1 MLVCRPRSRS
11 ITSILI
17 NYLRG
22 RDASTALS
30 MTLSYWHL
38 RPMLT
43 ILQKEFNAFL
53 NSPVA
58 YVVLGVF
65 LIATGLFVWVF
76 PDSSVLDYGYADLQ
90 TLFNLAPWI
99 FLFLIPA
106 LTMRTFAEEKKAG
119 TIELLLTRP
128 LTDGQIIGGKYLA
141 CLLLALLALV
151 PTLLYYYSVY
161 KLGSPEGNIDSAA
174 TVGSYLGLALLAA
187 VFAAIGI
194 LASALTRDQI
204 IAFLVAVVGCFL
216 VYSGFDSLA
225 SVLQGSSAYYVSQL
239 GIAAHYRDLSKGLV
253 DSRDLVYFF
262 SVVAVAL
269 QATRLALR
277 SRNW

>member
-1 MLVCRPRSRS
+1 
-11 ITSILI
+11 
-17 NYLRG
+17 
-22 RDASTALS
+22 
-30 MTLSYWHL
+30 
-38 RPMLT
+38 MLT

-161 KLGSPEGNIDSAA
+161 KLGSPEGNIDSAS

>member
-1 MLVCRPRSRS
+1 
-11 ITSILI
+11 
-17 NYLRG
+17 
-22 RDASTALS
+22 
-30 MTLSYWHL
+30 
-38 RPMLT
+38 
-43 ILQKEFNAFL
+43 
-53 NSPVA
+53 
-58 YVVLGVF
+58 
-65 LIATGLFVWVF
+65 
-76 PDSSVLDYGYADLQ
+76 VLDYGYADLQ

-106 LTMRTFAEEKKAG
+106 ITMRTFAEEKKAG

-141 CLLLALLALV
+141 CFLLALLALI
-151 PTLLYYYSVY
+151 PTLLYYFSVY

-187 VFAAIGI
+187 VFAAVGI

-225 SVLQGSSAYYVSQL
+225 SVLEGSSAYYVSQL
-239 GIAAHYRDLSKGLV
+239 GIAAHYRDLSRGLI

-262 SVVAVAL
+262 SVVALAL
-269 QATRLALR
+269 QATRLVLR

>member
-1 MLVCRPRSRS
+1 
-11 ITSILI
+11 
-17 NYLRG
+17 
-22 RDASTALS
+22 
-30 MTLSYWHL
+30 
-38 RPMLT
+38 MLT
-43 ILQKEFNAFL
+43 ILRKEFNAFL

-65 LIATGLFVWVF
+65 LIATGLFVWAF

-106 LTMRTFAEEKKAG
+106 ITMRTFAEEKKAG

-141 CLLLALLALV
+141 CFLLALLALI
-151 PTLLYYYSVY
+151 PTLLYYFSVY

-239 GIAAHYRDLSKGLV
+239 GIAAHYRDLSKGLI

-269 QATRLALR
+269 QATRLVLR

>member
-1 MLVCRPRSRS
+1 
-11 ITSILI
+11 
-17 NYLRG
+17 
-22 RDASTALS
+22 
-30 MTLSYWHL
+30 
-38 RPMLT
+38 MLT
-43 ILQKEFNAFL
+43 ILQKEFNSFL

-76 PDSSVLDYGYADLQ
+76 PDSSVLDYGFADLQ
-90 TLFNLAPWI
+90 TLFTLAPWI

-106 LTMRTFAEEKKAG
+106 ITMRTFAEEKKAG

-128 LTDGQIIGGKYLA
+128 LTDWQIIGGKYFA
-141 CLLLALLALV
+141 CFLLALLALI

-174 TVGSYLGLALLAA
+174 TVGSYLGLAFLAA

-216 VYSGFDSLA
+216 IYSGFDSLA
-225 SVLQGSSAYYVSQL
+225 SVLEGSPAYYVSQL

-253 DSRDLVYFF
+253 DSRDLIYFI
-262 SVVAVAL
+262 SVVWLAL

>member
-1 MLVCRPRSRS
+1 
-11 ITSILI
+11 
-17 NYLRG
+17 
-22 RDASTALS
+22 
-30 MTLSYWHL
+30 
-38 RPMLT
+38 MLT

-65 LIATGLFVWVF
+65 LITTGLFVWVF

-161 KLGSPEGNIDSAA
+161 KLGSPKGNIDSAA

-187 VFAAIGI
+187 VFAAIGV

-239 GIAAHYRDLSKGLV
+239 GIAAHYRDLSKGLI

-262 SVVAVAL
+262 SAVAVAL

>member
-1 MLVCRPRSRS
+1 
-11 ITSILI
+11 
-17 NYLRG
+17 
-22 RDASTALS
+22 
-30 MTLSYWHL
+30 
-38 RPMLT
+38 MLT

-151 PTLLYYYSVY
+151 PTLLYYFSVY

-174 TVGSYLGLALLAA
+174 TVGSYLGLALLAG
-187 VFAAIGI
+187 VFAAIGV

-262 SVVAVAL
+262 SVSAVAL

>member
-1 MLVCRPRSRS
+1 
-11 ITSILI
+11 
-17 NYLRG
+17 
-22 RDASTALS
+22 
-30 MTLSYWHL
+30 
-38 RPMLT
+38 MLT

-161 KLGSPEGNIDSAA
+161 QLGSPAGNIDSAA

-262 SVVAVAL
+262 SVVAMAL

>member
-1 MLVCRPRSRS
+1 MMVFRNRFKN
-11 ITSILI
+11 T
-17 NYLRG
+17 
-22 RDASTALS
+22 
-30 MTLSYWHL
+30 
-38 RPMLT
+38 MLT
-43 ILQKEFNAFL
+43 ILNKEFNAFL
-53 NSPVA
+53 NSAVA

-65 LIATGLFVWVF
+65 LVATGLFVWVF
-76 PDSSVLDYGYADLQ
+76 PDSSILDYGFADLQ
-90 TLFNLAPWI
+90 TLFSLAPWL

-106 LTMRTFAEEKKAG
+106 ITMRTFAEEKKAG

-151 PTLLYYYSVY
+151 PTLLYYFSVY
-161 KLGSPEGNIDSAA
+161 RLGSPPGNIDSAA
-174 TVGSYLGLALLAA
+174 TVGSYLGLAMLAA

-216 VYSGFDSLA
+216 LYSGFDSLA
-225 SVLQGSSAYYVSQL
+225 SLLDGSAAYYVSQL

-253 DSRDLVYFF
+253 DSRDVLYFL
-262 SVVAVAL
+262 SVVAVVL
-269 QATRLALR
+269 QATRLVLR

>member
-1 MLVCRPRSRS
+1 
-11 ITSILI
+11 
-17 NYLRG
+17 
-22 RDASTALS
+22 
-30 MTLSYWHL
+30 MTDKK
-38 RPMLT
+38 MLT

>member
-1 MLVCRPRSRS
+1 
-11 ITSILI
+11 
-17 NYLRG
+17 
-22 RDASTALS
+22 
-30 MTLSYWHL
+30 
-38 RPMLT
+38 MLT

-90 TLFNLAPWI
+90 TLFSLAPWI

-106 LTMRTFAEEKKAG
+106 ITMRTFAEEKKAG

-141 CLLLALLALV
+141 CFLLALLALI
-151 PTLLYYYSVY
+151 PTLLYYFSVY

-216 VYSGFDSLA
+216 IYSGFDSLA

-239 GIAAHYRDLSKGLV
+239 GIAAHYRDLGKGLI

-269 QATRLALR
+269 QATRLVLR

>member
-1 MLVCRPRSRS
+1 
-11 ITSILI
+11 
-17 NYLRG
+17 
-22 RDASTALS
+22 
-30 MTLSYWHL
+30 
-38 RPMLT
+38 MLT

-53 NSPVA
+53 NSAVA

-65 LIATGLFVWVF
+65 LVATGLFVWVF
-76 PDSSVLDYGYADLQ
+76 PDSSVLDYGFADLQ
-90 TLFNLAPWI
+90 TLFSLAPWL

-106 LTMRTFAEEKKAG
+106 ITMRTFAEEKKAG

-151 PTLLYYYSVY
+151 PTLLYYFSVY
-161 KLGSPEGNIDSAA
+161 RLGSPPGNIDSAA

-216 VYSGFDSLA
+216 LYSGFDSLA
-225 SVLQGSSAYYVSQL
+225 SVLDGPAAYYVSQL

-253 DSRDLVYFF
+253 DSRDVVYFL

-269 QATRLALR
+269 QATRLVLR
-277 SRNW
+277 SRTW

>member
-1 MLVCRPRSRS
+1 MLA
-11 ITSILI
+11 IL
-17 NYLRG
+17 R
-22 RDASTALS
+22 
-30 MTLSYWHL
+30 
-38 RPMLT
+38 
-43 ILQKEFNAFL
+43 KEFNSFL

-65 LIATGLFVWVF
+65 LVATGLFVWVF
-76 PDSSVLDYGYADLQ
+76 PDSSVLDYGFADLQ
-90 TLFNLAPWI
+90 TLFSTAPWI

-119 TIELLLTRP
+119 TMELLLTRP

-161 KLGSPEGNIDSAA
+161 QLGNPVGNIDSAA
-174 TVGSYLGLALLAA
+174 TVGSYLGLMLLAA
-187 VFAAIGI
+187 VFAAIGVF
-194 LASALTRDQI
+194 ASALTRDQI
-204 IAFLVAVVGCFL
+204 IAFLAAVVGCFL

-225 SVLQGSSAYYVSQL
+225 SVFDGGLAYYIGQL
-239 GIAAHYRDLSKGLV
+239 GIAAHYRDLSKGLI

-262 SVVAVAL
+262 SLIAGCL
-269 QATRLALR
+269 LATRLVLQ

>member
-1 MLVCRPRSRS
+1 
-11 ITSILI
+11 
-17 NYLRG
+17 
-22 RDASTALS
+22 
-30 MTLSYWHL
+30 
-38 RPMLT
+38 MLT

-90 TLFNLAPWI
+90 TLFSLAPWI

-106 LTMRTFAEEKKAG
+106 ITMRTFAEEKKAG

-141 CLLLALLALV
+141 CFFLALLALI
-151 PTLLYYYSVY
+151 PTLLYYFSVY

-187 VFAAIGI
+187 VFAGIGV

-216 VYSGFDSLA
+216 IYSGFDSLA

-239 GIAAHYRDLSKGLV
+239 GIAAHYRDLSKGLI
-253 DSRDLVYFF
+253 DSRDVVYFF

>member
-1 MLVCRPRSRS
+1 
-11 ITSILI
+11 
-17 NYLRG
+17 
-22 RDASTALS
+22 
-30 MTLSYWHL
+30 
-38 RPMLT
+38 MLT

-119 TIELLLTRP
+119 TLELLLTRP

-187 VFAAIGI
+187 VFAAIGV

>member
-1 MLVCRPRSRS
+1 
-11 ITSILI
+11 
-17 NYLRG
+17 
-22 RDASTALS
+22 
-30 MTLSYWHL
+30 
-38 RPMLT
+38 MLT

-106 LTMRTFAEEKKAG
+106 ITMRTFAEEKKAG

-141 CLLLALLALV
+141 CFLLALLALI
-151 PTLLYYYSVY
+151 PTLLYYFSVY
-161 KLGSPEGNIDSAA
+161 KLGNPEGNIDSAA

-225 SVLQGSSAYYVSQL
+225 SVLEGGPAYYVSQL
-239 GIAAHYRDLSKGLV
+239 GIAAHYRDLSKGLI

>member
-1 MLVCRPRSRS
+1 
-11 ITSILI
+11 
-17 NYLRG
+17 
-22 RDASTALS
+22 
-30 MTLSYWHL
+30 
-38 RPMLT
+38 MLT

-65 LIATGLFVWVF
+65 LVATGLFVWVF

-106 LTMRTFAEEKKAG
+106 ITMRTFAEEKKAG

-141 CLLLALLALV
+141 CLLLALLALI
-151 PTLLYYYSVY
+151 PTLLYYFSVY

-216 VYSGFDSLA
+216 IYSGFDSLA
-225 SVLQGSSAYYVSQL
+225 SVLEGSPAYYIGQL
-239 GIAAHYRDLSKGLV
+239 GIAAHYRDLSKGLI
-253 DSRDLVYFF
+253 DSRDVVYFF

-269 QATRLALR
+269 QATRLVLR

>member
-1 MLVCRPRSRS
+1 MMVFRNRLKN
-11 ITSILI
+11 T
-17 NYLRG
+17 
-22 RDASTALS
+22 
-30 MTLSYWHL
+30 
-38 RPMLT
+38 MLT
-43 ILQKEFNAFL
+43 ILNKEFNAFL
-53 NSPVA
+53 NSAVA

-65 LIATGLFVWVF
+65 LVATGLFVWVF
-76 PDSSVLDYGYADLQ
+76 PDSSILDYGFADLQ
-90 TLFNLAPWI
+90 TLFSLAPWL

-106 LTMRTFAEEKKAG
+106 ITMRTFAEEKKAG

-151 PTLLYYYSVY
+151 PTLLYYFSVY
-161 KLGSPEGNIDSAA
+161 RLGSPPGNIDSAA
-174 TVGSYLGLALLAA
+174 TVGSYLGLAMLAA

-216 VYSGFDSLA
+216 LYSGFDSLA
-225 SVLQGSSAYYVSQL
+225 SLLDGSAAYYVSQL

-253 DSRDLVYFF
+253 DSRDVLYFL
-262 SVVAVAL
+262 SVVAVVL
-269 QATRLALR
+269 QATRLVLR

>member
-1 MLVCRPRSRS
+1 
-11 ITSILI
+11 
-17 NYLRG
+17 
-22 RDASTALS
+22 
-30 MTLSYWHL
+30 
-38 RPMLT
+38 MLT

-90 TLFNLAPWI
+90 TLFSLAPWI

-128 LTDGQIIGGKYLA
+128 LTDGQIIGGKYFA
-141 CLLLALLALV
+141 CLLLALLALI
-151 PTLLYYYSVY
+151 PTLLYYFSVY

-204 IAFLVAVVGCFL
+204 ITHFLVAVVGCFL

-225 SVLQGSSAYYVSQL
+225 SVLQGSAAYYVSQL

-253 DSRDLVYFF
+253 DSRDLVYFL
-262 SVVAVAL
+262 SVVAIAL

>member
-1 MLVCRPRSRS
+1 
-11 ITSILI
+11 
-17 NYLRG
+17 
-22 RDASTALS
+22 
-30 MTLSYWHL
+30 
-38 RPMLT
+38 MLT

-90 TLFNLAPWI
+90 TLFSLAPWI

-106 LTMRTFAEEKKAG
+106 ITMRTFAEEKKAG

-141 CLLLALLALV
+141 CLLLALLALI
-151 PTLLYYYSVY
+151 PTLLYYFSVY

-204 IAFLVAVVGCFL
+204 IAFLIAVMGCFL
-216 VYSGFDSLA
+216 IYSGFDSLA

-262 SVVAVAL
+262 SVAAIAL
-269 QATRLALR
+269 QATRLVLR

>member
-1 MLVCRPRSRS
+1 
-11 ITSILI
+11 
-17 NYLRG
+17 
-22 RDASTALS
+22 
-30 MTLSYWHL
+30 
-38 RPMLT
+38 MLT
-43 ILQKEFNAFL
+43 ILKKEFNAFL

-65 LIATGLFVWVF
+65 LVATGLFVWVL
-76 PDSSVLDYGYADLQ
+76 PDSSVLNYGYADLQ
-90 TLFNLAPWI
+90 TLFSLAPWI

-106 LTMRTFAEEKKAG
+106 IAMRTFAEEKKAG
-119 TIELLLTRP
+119 TMELLLTRP

-141 CLLLALLALV
+141 CLALALLALV
-151 PTLLYYYSVY
+151 PTGLYYFSVY
-161 KLGSPEGNIDSAA
+161 QLGSPVGNIDSAA

-187 VFAAIGI
+187 VFAALGV

-204 IAFLVAVVGCFL
+204 IAFLGAVVGCFL

-225 SVLQGSSAYYVSQL
+225 SVLDGGAAYYVGQL
-239 GIAAHYRDLSKGLV
+239 GIAAHYRDLSKGLI
-253 DSRDLVYFF
+253 DSRDLVYFA

-269 QATRLALR
+269 LSTRLVLR

>member
-1 MLVCRPRSRS
+1 
-11 ITSILI
+11 
-17 NYLRG
+17 
-22 RDASTALS
+22 
-30 MTLSYWHL
+30 MTVQKH
-38 RPMLT
+38 MLT
-43 ILQKEFNAFL
+43 ILQKEFNTFL

-106 LTMRTFAEEKKAG
+106 ITMRTFAEEKKAG

-141 CLLLALLALV
+141 SLLLALLALV

-161 KLGSPEGNIDSAA
+161 ELGSPEGNIDSAA

-269 QATRLALR
+269 LATRLALR

>member
-1 MLVCRPRSRS
+1 
-11 ITSILI
+11 
-17 NYLRG
+17 
-22 RDASTALS
+22 
-30 MTLSYWHL
+30 
-38 RPMLT
+38 MLT
-43 ILQKEFNAFL
+43 ILNKEFNAFL
-53 NSPVA
+53 NSAVA

-65 LIATGLFVWVF
+65 LVATGLFVWVF
-76 PDSSVLDYGYADLQ
+76 PDSSVLDYGFADLQ
-90 TLFNLAPWI
+90 TLFSLAPWL

-106 LTMRTFAEEKKAG
+106 ITMRTFAEEKKAG

-151 PTLLYYYSVY
+151 PTLLYYFSVY
-161 KLGSPEGNIDSAA
+161 RLGSPPGNIDSAA

-216 VYSGFDSLA
+216 LYSGFDSLA
-225 SVLQGSSAYYVSQL
+225 SVLDGSAAYYVSQL

-253 DSRDLVYFF
+253 DSRDVVYFL

-269 QATRLALR
+269 QATRLVLR
-277 SRNW
+277 SRTW

>member
-1 MLVCRPRSRS
+1 MFA
-11 ITSILI
+11 IL
-17 NYLRG
+17 R
-22 RDASTALS
+22 
-30 MTLSYWHL
+30 
-38 RPMLT
+38 
-43 ILQKEFNAFL
+43 KEFNAFL

-65 LIATGLFVWVF
+65 LVAIGLFVWVF
-76 PDSSVLDYGYADLQ
+76 PDSSVLDYGFADLQ

-128 LTDGQIIGGKYLA
+128 LTDGQLVGGKYLA

-161 KLGSPEGNIDSAA
+161 QLGSPQGNIDSAA
-174 TVGSYLGLALLAA
+174 FAGSLLGLALLAA
-187 VFAAIGI
+187 VFAAIGV

-225 SVLQGSSAYYVSQL
+225 SLFDGGPAYYIGQL

-253 DSRDLVYFF
+253 DSRDVLYFF
-262 SVVAVAL
+262 SVVAAML
-269 QATRLALR
+269 LATRLVLQ

>member
-1 MLVCRPRSRS
+1 
-11 ITSILI
+11 
-17 NYLRG
+17 
-22 RDASTALS
+22 
-30 MTLSYWHL
+30 
-38 RPMLT
+38 MLT

-90 TLFNLAPWI
+90 TLFSLAPWI

-106 LTMRTFAEEKKAG
+106 ITMRTFAEEKKAG

-141 CLLLALLALV
+141 CFLLALLALV

-216 VYSGFDSLA
+216 IYSGFDSLA

-239 GIAAHYRDLSKGLV
+239 GIAAHYRDLSKGLI

-269 QATRLALR
+269 QATRLVLR

>member
-1 MLVCRPRSRS
+1 
-11 ITSILI
+11 
-17 NYLRG
+17 
-22 RDASTALS
+22 
-30 MTLSYWHL
+30 
-38 RPMLT
+38 MLT

-65 LIATGLFVWVF
+65 LIATGLFIWVF

-106 LTMRTFAEEKKAG
+106 ITMRTFAEEKKAG

-141 CLLLALLALV
+141 CLLLALLALI
-151 PTLLYYYSVY
+151 PTLLYYFSVY

-187 VFAAIGI
+187 VFAAVGI

-216 VYSGFDSLA
+216 IYSGFDSLA
-225 SVLQGSSAYYVSQL
+225 SVLQGSAAYYVSQL
-239 GIAAHYRDLSKGLV
+239 GIAAHYRDLSKGLI
-253 DSRDLVYFF
+253 DSRDLIYFF
-262 SVVAVAL
+262 SVVAMAL
-269 QATRLALR
+269 FATRLALR
-277 SRNW
+277 SRNWQ

>member
-1 MLVCRPRSRS
+1 
-11 ITSILI
+11 
-17 NYLRG
+17 
-22 RDASTALS
+22 
-30 MTLSYWHL
+30 
-38 RPMLT
+38 MLT

-76 PDSSVLDYGYADLQ
+76 PDSSVLEYGYADLQ
-90 TLFNLAPWI
+90 TLFSLAPWI

-106 LTMRTFAEEKKAG
+106 ITMRTFAEEKKAG

-141 CLLLALLALV
+141 CFLLASLALI
-151 PTLLYYYSVY
+151 PTLLYYFSVY

-216 VYSGFDSLA
+216 IYSGFDSLA

-239 GIAAHYRDLSKGLV
+239 GIAAHYRDLSKGLI
-253 DSRDLVYFF
+253 DSRDLIYFF

>member
-1 MLVCRPRSRS
+1 MLR
-11 ITSILI
+11 
-17 NYLRG
+17 Y
-22 RDASTALS
+22 ALHDVLFLTFS
-30 MTLSYWHL
+30 S
-38 RPMLT
+38 MLT

-106 LTMRTFAEEKKAG
+106 ITMRTFAEEKKAG

-141 CLLLALLALV
+141 CFLLALLALI
-151 PTLLYYYSVY
+151 PTLLYYFSVY
-161 KLGSPEGNIDSAA
+161 RLGSPEGNIDSAA

-216 VYSGFDSLA
+216 IYSGFDSLA

-262 SVVAVAL
+262 SVVAIAL
-269 QATRLALR
+269 QATRLVLR

>member
-1 MLVCRPRSRS
+1 
-11 ITSILI
+11 
-17 NYLRG
+17 
-22 RDASTALS
+22 
-30 MTLSYWHL
+30 
-38 RPMLT
+38 MLT

-161 KLGSPEGNIDSAA
+161 QLGSPAGNIDSAA

-187 VFAAIGI
+187 VFAAIGV

-216 VYSGFDSLA
+216 VYLGFDSLA
-225 SVLQGSSAYYVSQL
+225 SVLQGSAAYYVSQL
-239 GIAAHYRDLSKGLV
+239 GIAAHYRDLSKGLI
-253 DSRDLVYFF
+253 DSRDLIYFF

-269 QATRLALR
+269 LATRLALR

>member
-1 MLVCRPRSRS
+1 MFAV
-11 ITSILI
+11 
-17 NYLRG
+17 LR
-22 RDASTALS
+22 
-30 MTLSYWHL
+30 
-38 RPMLT
+38 
-43 ILQKEFNAFL
+43 KEFNAFL

-65 LIATGLFVWVF
+65 LVATGLFVWVF
-76 PDSSVLDYGYADLQ
+76 PDSSVLDYGFADLQ

-106 LTMRTFAEEKKAG
+106 ITMRTFAEEKKAG

-128 LTDGQIIGGKYLA
+128 LTDGQLVGGKYLA

-151 PTLLYYYSVY
+151 PTLLYYYSVHR
-161 KLGSPEGNIDSAA
+161 LGSPQGNIDSAA
-174 TVGSYLGLALLAA
+174 FAGSLIGLTLLAA
-187 VFAAIGI
+187 VFAAIGV

-225 SVLQGSSAYYVSQL
+225 SLFEGSAAYYIGQL

-253 DSRDLVYFF
+253 DSRDLLYFL
-262 SVVAVAL
+262 SVVTAML
-269 QATRLALR
+269 LATRLVLQ

>member
-1 MLVCRPRSRS
+1 
-11 ITSILI
+11 
-17 NYLRG
+17 
-22 RDASTALS
+22 
-30 MTLSYWHL
+30 
-38 RPMLT
+38 MLT

-187 VFAAIGI
+187 VFAAIGV

-239 GIAAHYRDLSKGLV
+239 GIAAHYRDLSKGLI

-262 SVVAVAL
+262 SAVAVAL

>member
-1 MLVCRPRSRS
+1 
-11 ITSILI
+11 
-17 NYLRG
+17 
-22 RDASTALS
+22 
-30 MTLSYWHL
+30 
-38 RPMLT
+38 MLT

-151 PTLLYYYSVY
+151 PTLIYYYSVY

-174 TVGSYLGLALLAA
+174 TVGSYLGLALLAG
-187 VFAAIGI
+187 VFAAVGV
-194 LASALTRDQI
+194 LASALTRDQV

-253 DSRDLVYFF
+253 DSRDLIYFF
-262 SVVAVAL
+262 SVIAVAL